1 MLRVSDRRRVEVHKF
16 GGTSVGD
23 ADRIRAAARIAH
35 EVSARSGVVVVA
47 SAMAGVTDALIAAG
61 VAAAAGDRGEGT
73 KLLDAV
79 LARHLSA
86 LELLAVADAAGVAA
100 EIRALADEVMDLVR
114 AVAHLREL
122 TLRTR
127 DDIIAAGEK
136 LSVRLLTAA
145 LKRAGADAAA
155 VDADTFLE
163 TDDRFGEASAL
174 TGICDRTVA
183 TALNPILARG
193 AIAVVTGFCGRA
205 PDGATTT
212 LGRGGSDLS
221 ATLIAA
227 ALRADEVTI
236 WTDVDGVF
244 TADPKIVP
252 QARVIRQLNYREA
265 AEMSY
270 YGAKVLHQRTMIPVA
285 TLGIP
290 VRTRNS
296 FAPEEAGTVIDGR
309 ITPGSHPVKAVTAV
323 QDQCLVSVE
332 GKGMA
337 GVPGVAARLFRAMAD
352 ARISVTMISQSSSEA
367 SICLAVPGDRA
378 IDAEQTL
385 KREFR
390 PDITRGDVDE
400 IVARRGVSLIAAVGL
415 GMAHTPGV
423 AARVFASLAT
433 RGVNVLAVAQ
443 GSSELNITLAV
454 DCGESADAIRAVHAE
469 FGLDR
474 IDTGEDSAR
483 GFDLILLGCGKIGRA
498 LARLVEER
506 RAHIIERFGLE
517 ARIVAVA
524 DRTGFLVR
532 PRGIQHD
539 ELSGILT
546 SKSGGRKISD
556 HDGSVASTDAV
567 AAVRHVL
574 AYRLAR
580 PVLVDVS
587 DGDDTGEALLE
598 ALRLGCDVVSAN
610 KKPLSGPLE
619 RYTALMSGARAA
631 GRLLKAEA
639 TVGAGLPVVDTL
651 EMLLATGDRLTKAE
665 GCLSGTLGF
674 VMTQLD
680 EGVPFS
686 RAVAEAA
693 RLGYTEPDPVADLS
707 GADVGRK
714 AVILGRLS
722 GLAESAEAPALL
734 GLVDPGLGGRPL
746 AALID
751 ALMVYDAPLA
761 ARIEKARREGRALR
775 YVARVEAGRIQVGPA
790 EVPADSPLGML
801 KGTDNMIVFTSERYA
816 ARPLVVSGPGAG
828 VDVTAMGVLGD
839 ILRIAGERR
848 PR

>member
-1 MLRVSDRRRVEVHKF
+1 MSQGHRIEVHKF
-16 GGTSVGD
+16 GGTSVAD
-23 ADRIRAAARIAH
+23 AGRIAAVARIVRDASS
-35 EVSARSGVVVVA
+35 ECRLVVVA
-47 SAMAGVTDALIAAG
+47 SAMAGVTDQLVAAG
-61 VAAAAGDRGEGT
+61 TAAARGDRDEGLR
-73 KLLDAV
+73 LLDAV
-79 LARHLSA
+79 LARHLETA
-86 LELLAVADAAGVAA
+86 HGLEVGDVQEVVA
-100 EIRALADEVMDLVR
+100 EIRRLALEVTDLIR
-114 AVAHLREL
+114 AVAHLHEL
-122 TLRTR
+122 TPRTR

-136 LSVRLLTAA
+136 LSVRLVTAA
-145 LKRAGADAAA
+145 LNRAGACAAA

-163 TDDRFGEASAL
+163 TDYRFGEANAL
-174 TGICDRTVA
+174 MGISDRTIVA
-183 TALNPILARG
+183 ALRPRLLRG
-193 AIAVVTGFCGRA
+193 EIPVVTGFCGRG

-227 ALRADEVTI
+227 ALSADEVTI

-244 TADPKIVP
+244 TADPKVVP
-252 QARVIRQLNYREA
+252 DARVLRQLNFREA

-285 TLGIP
+285 SLGIP

-296 FAPEEAGTVIDGR
+296 FAPEALGTVIDGR

-323 QDQCLVSVE
+323 RDQCLVSVE

-337 GVPGVAARLFRAMAD
+337 GVPGVAARLFKAIAN

-367 SICLAVPGDRA
+367 SICLAVPGERA

-390 PDITRGDVDE
+390 SDITRGDVDE

-415 GMAHTPGV
+415 GMAQTPGV
-423 AARVFASLAT
+423 AARVFTALAR

-443 GSSELNITLAV
+443 GSSELNLTLAV
-454 DCGESADAIRAVHAE
+454 DQGESADAIRALHAE

-474 IDTGEDSAR
+474 IDTGEDVAR

-498 LARLVEER
+498 LAELLQAR
-506 RAHIIERFGLE
+506 RAHIVERFGLD

-524 DRTGFLVR
+524 DRTGFLFR
-532 PRGIQHD
+532 PAGISTD
-539 ELSGILT
+539 ELAEILE
-546 SKSGGRKISD
+546 SKSGGAKLSAR
-556 HDGSVASTDAV
+556 DGAV
-567 AAVRHVL
+567 AGADSLAMVRHVL
-574 AYRLAR
+574 SYRLAR
-580 PVLVDVS
+580 PVLVDVT
-587 DGDDTGEALLE
+587 DGDDTGDALLT
-598 ALRLGCDVVSAN
+598 ALHLGCDVVSAN
-610 KKPLSGPLE
+610 KKPLAGSLG
-619 RYTALMSGARAA
+619 RFRALVDGARAE
-631 GRLLKAEA
+631 GRLLKVEA

-651 EMLLATGDRLTKAE
+651 EMLLATGDRLTRAE

-674 VMTQLD
+674 VMTRLD
-680 EGVPFS
+680 DGVPFS
-686 RAVAEAA
+686 QAVADAA

-722 GLAESAEAPALL
+722 GLAESDDAIEVS
-734 GLVDPGLGGRPL
+734 GLVDSKLAGRPL
-746 AALID
+746 AALIE
-751 ALMVYDAPLA
+751 ALRAYDAPIA
-761 ARIEKARREGRALR
+761 ERIANARRDGRVLR
-775 YVARVEAGRIQVGPA
+775 YVARVEPGRITVGPV
-790 EVPADSPLGML
+790 EVPSDSPLGML

-816 ARPLVVSGPGAG
+816 ARPLVVAGPGAG

-848 PR
+848 PK

>member
-1 MLRVSDRRRVEVHKF
+1 VGEVVRVEVHKF

-23 ADRIRAAARIAH
+23 AGRIAAVARIVRGLSPAC
-35 EVSARSGVVVVA
+35 RPVVVA
-47 SAMAGVTDALIAAG
+47 SAMAGVTDQLIAAA
-61 VAAAAGDRGEGT
+61 VTATRGALFEGT
-73 KLLDAV
+73 RLLDAV
-79 LARHLSA
+79 LARHLAA
-86 LELLAVADAAGVAA
+86 LEGLDIDDTAAVGA
-100 EIRALADEVMDLVR
+100 EIRGILDEVADLVR

-122 TLRTR
+122 TPRTR

-136 LSVRLLTAA
+136 LSARLVAAA
-145 LKRAGADAAA
+145 LRRAGAAA
-155 VDADTFLE
+155 VAIDADTFLE
-163 TDDRFGEASAL
+163 TDDRFGEANAL
-174 TGICDRTVA
+174 MGISDRTIA
-183 TALNPILARG
+183 AALRPRLERG
-193 AIAVVTGFCGRA
+193 EIPVVTGFCGRA

-227 ALRADEVTI
+227 ALEADEVTI

-244 TADPKIVP
+244 TADPKVVP
-252 QARVIRQLNYREA
+252 AARVIRQLNFREA

-270 YGAKVLHQRTMIPVA
+270 YGAKVLHQRTMIPVGSM
-285 TLGIP
+285 GIP

-296 FAPEEAGTVIDGR
+296 FAPDAVGTVIDGR

-323 QDQCLVSVE
+323 RDQCLVSVE

-337 GVPGVAARLFRAMAD
+337 GVPGVAARLFKAIAD

-367 SICLAVPGDRA
+367 SICLAVPGERA

-390 PDITRGDVDE
+390 SDITRGDVDE

-415 GMAHTPGV
+415 GMARTPGV
-423 AARVFASLAT
+423 AARVFGALAH
-433 RGVNVLAVAQ
+433 RGLNVLAVAQ

-454 DCGESADAIRAVHAE
+454 DHDETADAIRALHAE

-498 LARLVEER
+498 LASLLKER
-506 RAHIIERFGLE
+506 HAHIVSRFGLD
-517 ARIVAVA
+517 ARIVALS
-524 DRTGFLVR
+524 DRTGFLLR
-532 PRGIQHD
+532 PAGIPQS
-539 ELSGILT
+539 ELVDILE
-546 SKSGGRKISD
+546 SKSGGGKLASRP
-556 HDGSVASTDAV
+556 GTVACADPV
-567 AAVRHVL
+567 AMVRQVL
-574 AYRLAR
+574 AYRLRR
-580 PVLVDVS
+580 PVLVDVT
-587 DGDDTGEALLE
+587 DGEDTAEALLE

-610 KKPLSGPLE
+610 KKPLAGSLE
-619 RYTALMSGARAA
+619 RYRALIDGAKEA
-631 GRLLKAEA
+631 GRLLKVEA

-651 EMLLATGDRLTKAE
+651 EMLLATGDRLTRAE

-674 VMTQLD
+674 VMTRLE
-680 EGVPFS
+680 EGAPFS
-686 RAVAEAA
+686 QAVAEAVK
-693 RLGYTEPDPVADLS
+693 LGYTEPDPFADLS

-722 GLAESAEAPALL
+722 GLAAADEPIEVVS
-734 GLVDPGLGGRPL
+734 LVDPALAGRPQD
-746 AALID
+746 ALID
-751 ALMVYDAPLA
+751 ALRVYDAPMAGRIEA
-761 ARIEKARREGRALR
+761 ARRRGRALR
-775 YVARVEAGRIQVGPA
+775 YVARVEAGRIAVGPA
-790 EVPADSPLGML
+790 EVDADGPLGML

-848 PR
+848 SK

>member
-1 MLRVSDRRRVEVHKF
+1 VRVSDRRRVEVHKF

-23 ADRIRAAARIAH
+23 ADRIRAVARIAQDA
-35 EVSARSGVVVVA
+35 SARSGLVVVA
-47 SAMAGVTDALIAAG
+47 SAMAGVTDQLIAAG
-61 VAAAAGDRGEGT
+61 LKAAAGEREEGT
-73 KLLDAV
+73 TLLDAV
-79 LARHLSA
+79 LARHLTA
-86 LELLAVADAAGVAA
+86 LESLDVADASDV
-100 EIRALADEVMDLVR
+100 ELAVRGLVEEVTDLVR

-122 TLRTR
+122 TPRTR
-127 DDIIAAGEK
+127 DDLIAAGEK

-145 LKRAGADAAA
+145 LKRAGARAVA

-163 TDDRFGEASAL
+163 TDDRFGEATAL
-174 TGICDRTVA
+174 TGVCDRTVA
-183 TALNPILARG
+183 TALNPILAKG

-252 QARVIRQLNYREA
+252 AARVIRQLNYREA

-323 QDQCLVSVE
+323 RDQCLLSVE

-367 SICLAVPGDRA
+367 SICLAVPGGRA

-390 PDITRGDVDE
+390 GDITRGDVDE

-423 AARVFASLAT
+423 AARVFTSLAA

-454 DCGESADAIRAVHAE
+454 DHGETVDAIRALHAE

-474 IDTGEDSAR
+474 IDTGEDTAR

-498 LARLVEER
+498 LARLLQER

-524 DRTGFLVR
+524 DRTGFCVR
-532 PRGIQHD
+532 PAGISHD
-539 ELSGILT
+539 EMSSILE
-546 SKSGGRKISD
+546 SKAAGKKIAEHEGAIAGAD
-556 HDGSVASTDAV
+556 PVAV
-567 AAVRHVL
+567 VRRVL

-587 DGDDTGEALLE
+587 DGEDTGPALLE
-598 ALRLGCDVVSAN
+598 AMRLGCDVVCAN
-610 KKPLSGPLE
+610 KKPLAGPLE
-619 RYTALMSGARAA
+619 RFAALVGGARTA

-680 EGVPFS
+680 EGIPFS
-686 RAVAEAA
+686 QAVAEAA

-722 GLAESAEAPALL
+722 GLAESAEAPALE
-734 GLVDPGLGGRPL
+734 GLVDPTLGGRPL
-746 AALID
+746 ASLVAALKG
-751 ALMVYDAPLA
+751 YDAPLA
-761 ARIEKARREGRALR
+761 ARIEKGRRDGRVLR
-775 YVARVEAGRIQVGPA
+775 YVARVEPGRIHVGPA
-790 EVPADSPLGML
+790 DVSADSPLGML

-816 ARPLVVSGPGAG
+816 SRPLVVSGPGAG

>member
-1 MLRVSDRRRVEVHKF
+1 VSKVHRVEVHKF

-23 ADRIRAAARIAH
+23 AQRVAAVARIAH
-35 EVSARSGVVVVA
+35 DASAGSRVVVVA
-47 SAMAGVTDALIAAG
+47 SAMAGVTDQLIAAG
-61 VAAAAGDRGEGT
+61 TAAARGDREEGT
-73 KLLDAV
+73 RLVDAV
-79 LARHLSA
+79 LARHLDA
-86 LELLAVADAAGVAA
+86 LDRLGGGDAAAVGA
-100 EIRALADEVMDLVR
+100 EIRRIVLTVLDVIR

-122 TLRTR
+122 TPRTR

-136 LSVRLLTAA
+136 LSVRLVTAA
-145 LKRAGADAAA
+145 LKNAGAGAEAI
-155 VDADTFLE
+155 DADTFLE
-163 TDDRFGEASAL
+163 TDDRFGEANAL
-174 TGICDRTVA
+174 MGISDRTIA
-183 TALNPILARG
+183 AALRPFLERG
-193 AIAVVTGFCGRA
+193 EIPVVTGFCGRA

-244 TADPKIVP
+244 TADPKVVP
-252 QARVIRQLNYREA
+252 AARVIRQLNFREA

-270 YGAKVLHQRTMIPVA
+270 YGAKILHQRTMIPVA
-285 TLGIP
+285 SLGIP

-296 FAPEEAGTVIDGR
+296 FAPDTEGTLIDGR

-323 QDQCLVSVE
+323 RDQCLVSVE

-337 GVPGVAARLFRAMAD
+337 GVPGVAARLFKAIAD

-390 PDITRGDVDE
+390 SDITRGDVDE

-415 GMAHTPGV
+415 GMAQTPGV
-423 AARVFASLAT
+423 AARAFVALA
-433 RGVNVLAVAQ
+433 RLGVNVLAVAQ
-443 GSSELNITLAV
+443 GSSELNLTLAV
-454 DCGESADAIRAVHAE
+454 DHDETAEAIRALHAE

-474 IDTGEDSAR
+474 IDTGEDTAR

-498 LARLVEER
+498 LAELLKER
-506 RAHIIERFGLE
+506 HAHILDRFDLD

-532 PRGIQHD
+532 PVGIPQE
-539 ELSGILT
+539 ELAGILE
-546 SKSGGRKISD
+546 SKTGGAKLAERN
-556 HDGSVASTDAV
+556 DAV
-567 AAVRHVL
+567 TSEDPLAMVRHVL
-574 AYRLAR
+574 SYRLAR
-580 PVLVDVS
+580 PVLVDVT
-587 DGDDTGEALLE
+587 DGEDTAEALLE

-610 KKPLSGPLE
+610 KKPLAGSFE
-619 RYTALMSGARAA
+619 RYRALVDGARAA
-631 GRLLKAEA
+631 GRLLKMEA

-651 EMLLATGDRLTKAE
+651 EMLLATGDRLTAAE

-674 VMTQLD
+674 VMTRLE

-686 RAVAEAA
+686 QAVAEAA

-714 AVILGRLS
+714 AVILGHLS
-722 GLAESAEAPALL
+722 GLAVSDNAIEVE
-734 GLVDPGLGGRPL
+734 GLVDPELAARPL
-746 AALID
+746 DVLIEALR
-751 ALMVYDAPLA
+751 AYDAPIA
-761 ARIEKARREGRALR
+761 ERVANARRDGRALR
-775 YVARVEAGRIQVGPA
+775 YVARVEAGRIAVGPV
-790 EVPADSPLGML
+790 EVPCDSPLGML

-828 VDVTAMGVLGD
+828 IDVTAMGVLGD

-848 PR
+848 PK

>member
-1 MLRVSDRRRVEVHKF
+1 MSQGHRVEVHKF

-23 ADRIRAAARIAH
+23 AGRIAAVARIVREA
-35 EVSARSGVVVVA
+35 SAKSRLVVVA
-47 SAMAGVTDALIAAG
+47 SAMAGVTDQLVAAG
-61 VAAAAGDRGEGT
+61 TAAARGDRDEGT

-79 LARHLSA
+79 LARHLEA
-86 LELLAVADAAGVAA
+86 ARRLELGEAQEVVA
-100 EIRALADEVMDLVR
+100 EIRRIVSEVSDLIR
-114 AVAHLREL
+114 AVAHLHEL
-122 TLRTR
+122 TPRTR

-145 LKRAGADAAA
+145 LNREGAAA
-155 VDADTFLE
+155 RAIDADTFLE
-163 TDDRFGEASAL
+163 TDDHFGEANAL
-174 TGICDRTVA
+174 MGISDRTIVA
-183 TALNPILARG
+183 ALRPRLLRG
-193 AIAVVTGFCGRA
+193 EIPVVTGFCGRA

-227 ALRADEVTI
+227 ALSADEVTI

-244 TADPKIVP
+244 TADPRVVP
-252 QARVIRQLNYREA
+252 EARAIRQLNFREA

-270 YGAKVLHQRTMIPVA
+270 YGAKVLHQRTMIPIA
-285 TLGIP
+285 SLGIP

-296 FAPEEAGTVIDGR
+296 FVPEAVGTVIDGR

-323 QDQCLVSVE
+323 RDQCLVSVE

-337 GVPGVAARLFRAMAD
+337 GVPGVAARLFKAIAS
-352 ARISVTMISQSSSEA
+352 ARISVTMISQSSSES
-367 SICLAVPGDRA
+367 SICLAVPGERA
-378 IDAEQTL
+378 IDAEQAL

-390 PDITRGDVDE
+390 SDITRGDVDE
-400 IVARRGVSLIAAVGL
+400 IAARRGVSLIAAVGL
-415 GMAHTPGV
+415 GMARTPGV
-423 AARVFASLAT
+423 AARVFTALAR

-454 DCGESADAIRAVHAE
+454 DHDESAGAIRALHAE

-474 IDTGEDSAR
+474 IDTGEDVAR

-498 LARLVEER
+498 LAELVRVR
-506 RAHIIERFGLE
+506 RAHILERFGLD

-524 DRTGFLVR
+524 DRTGFLFR
-532 PRGIQHD
+532 PAGIPNE
-539 ELSGILT
+539 ELAEILE
-546 SKSGGRKISD
+546 SKSGGAQLAARS
-556 HDGSVASTDAV
+556 GAV
-567 AAVRHVL
+567 SGADSLAMVRHVL
-574 AYRLAR
+574 SYRLAR
-580 PVLVDVS
+580 PVLIDVT
-587 DGDDTGEALLE
+587 DGDDTGAALLE
-598 ALRLGCDVVSAN
+598 ALHLGCDVVSAN
-610 KKPLSGPLE
+610 KKPLAGSLAQF
-619 RYTALMSGARAA
+619 RALVDGARAS

-651 EMLLATGDRLTKAE
+651 EMLLATGDRLTRAE

-674 VMTQLD
+674 VMTRLD
-680 EGVPFS
+680 EGVSFS
-686 RAVAEAA
+686 QAVADAT

-722 GLAESAEAPALL
+722 GLAEADDAIEVS
-734 GLVDPGLGGRPL
+734 GLVDSKLAGMPL
-746 AALID
+746 VALIE
-751 ALMVYDAPLA
+751 ALRAYDAPIA
-761 ARIEKARREGRALR
+761 ERIANARREGRALR
-775 YVARVEAGRIQVGPA
+775 YVARVEAGRITVGPV
-790 EVPADSPLGML
+790 EVPSDSPLGML

-816 ARPLVVSGPGAG
+816 VRPLVVAGPGAG

-848 PR
+848 PK

>member
-1 MLRVSDRRRVEVHKF
+1 MSEGHRVEVHKF

-23 ADRIRAAARIAH
+23 ADRIAAVARIVRDA
-35 EVSARSGVVVVA
+35 SAGSRLVVVA
-47 SAMAGVTDALIAAG
+47 SAMAGVTDQLVAAG
-61 VAAAAGDRGEGT
+61 TAAARGNRDEGT
-73 KLLDAV
+73 RLVGAV
-79 LARHLSA
+79 LARHLEA
-86 LELLAVADAAGVAA
+86 AERLEIGDEAAVGA
-100 EIRALADEVMDLVR
+100 EIRRIVLEVSDLIR

-122 TLRTR
+122 TPRTR

-136 LSVRLLTAA
+136 LSVRLVTAA
-145 LKRAGADAAA
+145 LKRQGAAAAA

-163 TDDRFGEASAL
+163 TDERFGEANAL
-174 TGICDRTVA
+174 MGISDRTI
-183 TALNPILARG
+183 TAALRPRLLRG
-193 AIAVVTGFCGRA
+193 EIPVVTGFCGRA

-227 ALRADEVTI
+227 ALSADEVTI

-244 TADPKIVP
+244 TADPKVVP
-252 QARVIRQLNYREA
+252 EARVIRQLNFREA

-285 TLGIP
+285 SLGIP

-296 FAPEEAGTVIDGR
+296 FAPEAVGTVIDGR

-323 QDQCLVSVE
+323 RDQCLVSVE

-337 GVPGVAARLFRAMAD
+337 GVPGVAARLFKAIAD

-367 SICLAVPGDRA
+367 SICLAVPGERA
-378 IDAEQTL
+378 IDAEQML

-390 PDITRGDVDE
+390 SDITRGDVDE

-415 GMAHTPGV
+415 GMARTPGV
-423 AARVFASLAT
+423 AARVFTALAR

-443 GSSELNITLAV
+443 GSSELNLTLAV
-454 DCGESADAIRAVHAE
+454 DHDETSEAIRALHAE

-474 IDTGEDSAR
+474 IDTGDDSAG

-498 LARLVEER
+498 LAELLQER
-506 RAHIIERFGLE
+506 YAHIALRFGLE

-524 DRTGFLVR
+524 DRTGFLFR
-532 PRGIQHD
+532 PAGIPKD
-539 ELSGILT
+539 ELAGILET
-546 SKSGGRKISD
+546 KTGGAKITARSGAIATD
-556 HDGSVASTDAV
+556 DPVAM
-567 AAVRHVL
+567 VRHVL
-574 AYRLAR
+574 SYRLAR
-580 PVLVDVS
+580 PVLIDVT
-587 DGDDTGEALLE
+587 DGDDTAEALLE
-598 ALRLGCDVVSAN
+598 ALRLGADVVSAN
-610 KKPLSGPLE
+610 KKPLAGSLA
-619 RYTALMSGARAA
+619 RFRALVDGARAA
-631 GRLLKAEA
+631 GRLLKVEA

-651 EMLLATGDRLTKAE
+651 EMLLATGDRLTRAE

-674 VMTQLD
+674 VMTRLD

-686 RAVAEAA
+686 QSVAEAA

-722 GLAESAEAPALL
+722 GLALAEDAIEVVP
-734 GLVDPGLGGRPL
+734 LVDPKLAGRPL
-746 AALID
+746 DALIE
-751 ALMVYDAPLA
+751 ALRAYDAPIA
-761 ARIEKARREGRALR
+761 QRIEKARRDGRALR
-775 YVARVEAGRIQVGPA
+775 YVARVEAGRITVGPV
-790 EVPADSPLGML
+790 EIPVDSPLGML

-848 PR
+848 PK

>member
-1 MLRVSDRRRVEVHKF
+1 MSQGHRVEVHKF

-23 ADRIRAAARIAH
+23 AERIAAVARIVREAAAGCRL
-35 EVSARSGVVVVA
+35 VVVA
-47 SAMAGVTDALIAAG
+47 SALAGVTDQLVAAG
-61 VAAAAGDRGEGT
+61 TAAARGDRDEGT
-73 KLLDAV
+73 RLLDAV
-79 LARHLSA
+79 LARHLEA
-86 LELLAVADAAGVAA
+86 VVRLEIGDAVEVEA
-100 EIRALADEVMDLVR
+100 EIRGIVEEVIDLIR

-122 TLRTR
+122 TPRTR

-136 LSVRLLTAA
+136 LSVRLVTAA
-145 LKRAGADAAA
+145 LKRAGAPAAA

-163 TDDRFGEASAL
+163 TDDRFGEANAL
-174 TGICDRTVA
+174 MGISDRTIVA
-183 TALNPILARG
+183 ALRPRLLRG
-193 AIAVVTGFCGRA
+193 EIPVVTGFCGRA

-227 ALRADEVTI
+227 ALSADEVTI

-244 TADPKIVP
+244 TADPKVVP
-252 QARVIRQLNYREA
+252 GARVIRQLNFREA

-285 TLGIP
+285 SLGIP

-296 FAPEEAGTVIDGR
+296 FAPESVGTVIDGR

-323 QDQCLVSVE
+323 RDQCLVSVE

-337 GVPGVAARLFRAMAD
+337 GVPGVAARLFKAIAG

-367 SICLAVPGDRA
+367 SICLAVPGERA

-390 PDITRGDVDE
+390 SDITRGDVDE

-415 GMAHTPGV
+415 GMARTPGV
-423 AARVFASLAT
+423 AARAFAALA
-433 RGVNVLAVAQ
+433 RHGVNVLAVAQ
-443 GSSELNITLAV
+443 GSSELNLTLAV
-454 DCGESADAIRAVHAE
+454 DHDETGEAIRALHAE

-474 IDTGEDSAR
+474 IDTGEDAAG

-498 LARLVEER
+498 LTELLQAR
-506 RAHIIERFGLE
+506 RAHIVERFGLD

-524 DRTGFLVR
+524 DRTGFVFR
-532 PRGIQHD
+532 PAGIPKE
-539 ELSGILT
+539 ELGGILET
-546 SKSGGRKISD
+546 KSGGARLAARSGAVPSD
-556 HDGSVASTDAV
+556 DPVAM
-567 AAVRHVL
+567 VRHVL
-574 AYRLAR
+574 SYRLAR
-580 PVLVDVS
+580 PVLIDVT
-587 DGDDTGEALLE
+587 DGEDTAEALLE
-598 ALRLGCDVVSAN
+598 ALRLGADVVSAN
-610 KKPLSGPLE
+610 KKPLAGSLG
-619 RYTALMSGARAA
+619 RFRALVDGARET
-631 GRLLKAEA
+631 GRLLKVEA

-651 EMLLATGDRLTKAE
+651 EMLLATGDRLTRAE

-674 VMTQLD
+674 VMTRLD
-680 EGVPFS
+680 EGVSFS
-686 RAVAEAA
+686 EAVAEAA

-722 GLAESAEAPALL
+722 GLALADDAIEVV
-734 GLVDPGLGGRPL
+734 GLVDPKLAGRPL
-746 AALID
+746 AALIE
-751 ALMVYDAPLA
+751 ALRAYDAPIA
-761 ARIEKARREGRALR
+761 ERITNARRRGCALR
-775 YVARVEAGRIQVGPA
+775 YVARVEAGRIAVGPV
-790 EVPADSPLGML
+790 EVPVDSPLGML

-839 ILRIAGERR
+839 ILRIAGERQ
-848 PR
+848 PK